1 MAILWEIIEYYVENW
16 KPYGSVRAWAEDSFL
31 DIFIA
36 TACAWWVM
44 L

>member
-16 KPYGSVRAWAEDSFL
+16 KPYGSVRRWAEDSFL